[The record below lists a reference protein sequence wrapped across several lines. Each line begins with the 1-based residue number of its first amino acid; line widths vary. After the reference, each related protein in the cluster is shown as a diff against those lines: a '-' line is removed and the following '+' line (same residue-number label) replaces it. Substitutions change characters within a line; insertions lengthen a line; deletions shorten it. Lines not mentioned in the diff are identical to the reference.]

1 MSDNRH
7 FDQLVAAGKPVGEV
21 IAVDRFMIRVKGM
34 QPCNLHALIMFEDG
48 SKGYVHHIFDDYM
61 VILHLGT
68 KTIRVGSICVIQHE
82 ALVTK
87 VGKDFIGRVVSV
99 TGEPLDGKGP
109 IAADGVLPVFSP
121 APMLYERE
129 LLDKPL
135 ETGVTILDT
144 LFALMRGQRIAVL
157 GDGKSGKSTLS
168 TQLAINQ
175 KNTDITTIYV
185 LIAKRRT
192 DIDMLISRLE
202 ANDALKKTIVVVST
216 MSDSLVHSFLAPY
229 VGCAM
234 AEYLWQHLNQ
244 DALIIYDD
252 LTAHAHAYREMALLT
267 GSSPGRDSYPGD
279 MFYVH
284 SSLLERAGKLN
295 RNHKTLTSIPMVF
308 AASGDIAAYLPTNI
322 MSITDGQWILDM
334 KIFRDTMRPAVNA
347 GLSVSRVG
355 GRGQTKRQQNQA
367 GALFKAITAHHT
379 AQEFARFGSELA
391 VSAQTDLIRGELL
404 YKVLNQV
411 PGETYNFKE
420 QTLMLDVCLN
430 ITAQE
435 QVNVEA
441 LKKNVREFG
450 AQLKDD
456 DSNFD
461 QLRDEIKKHSL
472 IDVAKKPT
480 PAPAAAAGADG
491 QKPAAA
497 EDAKPEAAKK
507 EATDS
512 KDADKD
518 KDKKDA
524 PKAED
529 HKAEDAQ
536 SDAKHKEAEAKQ

>member
-1 MSDNRH
+1 MSDNKH
-7 FDQLVAAGKPVGEV
+7 FDQLIASGKPVGEV
-21 IAVDRFMIRVKGM
+21 IAVDRFMVRIKGM

-48 SKGYVHHIFDDYM
+48 SKGYVHRIFDTFM
-61 VILHLGT
+61 IVLHLGT
-68 KTIRVGSICVIQHE
+68 QPPRIGTTCVIQHD

-87 VGKDFIGRVVSV
+87 VGKDFVGRVVSV

-109 IAADGVLPVFSP
+109 IPADGVLPVFAP

-129 LLDKPL
+129 LLDKSL

-144 LFALMRGQRIAVL
+144 LFALMRGQRIAIL
-157 GDGKSGKSTLS
+157 GDGKSGKSTLA
-168 TQLAINQ
+168 TQMAINQ

-192 DIDMLISRLE
+192 DIDALLTRLE

-216 MSDSLVHSFLAPY
+216 MSDSLVLSYLAPY

-234 AEYLWQHLNQ
+234 AEYFWQHLDQ

-308 AASGDIAAYLPTNI
+308 APSGDIAAYLPTNI

-355 GRGQTKRQQNQA
+355 GRGQTKRQQAQA
-367 GALFKAITAHHT
+367 SALFKALTAHHT
-379 AQEFARFGSELA
+379 AQEFARFGSELSVA
-391 VSAQTDLIRGELL
+391 AQTDLARGELL
-404 YKVLNQV
+404 YKVLNQI
-411 PGETYNFKE
+411 PGENYTTKE
-420 QTLMLDVCLN
+420 QTLMLDICLN
-430 ITAQE
+430 VTLE
-435 QVNVEA
+435 QQIDVEA
-441 LKKNVREFG
+441 MKKTVRELASKLEADDGNFDSLRDDLKKR
-450 AQLKDD
+450 
-456 DSNFD
+456 
-461 QLRDEIKKHSL
+461 SL
-472 IDVAKKPT
+472 ISKPTPTAAAPVAASAPGTAPSDAQKPADAKSDDKKPEAKKPDI
-480 PAPAAAAGADG
+480 P
-491 QKPAAA
+491 
-497 EDAKPEAAKK
+497 
-507 EATDS
+507 
-512 KDADKD
+512 
-518 KDKKDA
+518 KKDA
-524 PKAED
+524 K
-529 HKAEDAQ
+529 
-536 SDAKHKEAEAKQ
+536 S

>member
-21 IAVDRFMIRVKGM
+21 IAVDRFMIKVQGM

-48 SKGYVHHIFDDYM
+48 SKGYVHHIYDEHM
-61 VILHLGT
+61 VVLHLGT
-68 KTIRVGSICVIQHE
+68 KTVRVGSTCVIQHE
-82 ALVTK
+82 QLVTK
-87 VGKDFIGRVVSV
+87 VGKDFVGRVVSV

-109 IAADGVLPVFSP
+109 VAADGVLPVFSP
-121 APMLYERE
+121 APMLFERE
-129 LLDKPL
+129 LLDRPL

-144 LFALMRGQRIAVL
+144 LFALMRGQRIAIL
-157 GDGKSGKSTLS
+157 GDGKSGKSTLA

-192 DIDMLISRLE
+192 DIDMLLSRLE

-216 MSDSLVHSFLAPY
+216 MSDSLVHSYLAPY

-234 AEYLWQHLNQ
+234 GEYIWQHLNQ

-295 RNHKTLTSIPMVF
+295 RNHKTLTSIPMIF
-308 AASGDIAAYLPTNI
+308 AASGDIAAYLPTNV

-355 GRGQTKRQQNQA
+355 GRGQTKRQQAQA

-391 VSAQTDLIRGELL
+391 AGAQTDLVRGELL
-404 YKVLNQV
+404 YKVLNQI
-411 PGETYNFKE
+411 PGETYTFKE

-430 ITAQE
+430 FTIEE
-435 QVNVEA
+435 QINVEA
-441 LKKNVREFG
+441 LKQHVRELA

-461 QLRDEIKKHSL
+461 QLRDELKKRSL
-472 IDVAKKPT
+472 ISVAKKPET
-480 PAPAAAAGADG
+480 PAAGHPAAAV
-491 QKPAAA
+491 
-497 EDAKPEAAKK
+497 KPEAK
-507 EATDS
+507 E
-512 KDADKD
+512 
-518 KDKKDA
+518 DKK
-524 PKAED
+524 
-529 HKAEDAQ
+529 
-536 SDAKHKEAEAKQ
+536 

>member
-21 IAVDRFMIRVKGM
+21 IAVDRFMIKVRGM

-48 SKGYVHHIFDDYM
+48 SKGYVHHIYDDHM

-68 KTIRVGSICVIQHE
+68 KTIRVGTTCVIQHE
-82 ALVTK
+82 ELVTK
-87 VGKDFIGRVVSV
+87 VGKDFVGRVVSV
-99 TGEPLDGKGP
+99 TGEPLDDKGP
-109 IAADGVLPVFSP
+109 IAADGVLPVFAP

-129 LLDKPL
+129 LLDRPL

-144 LFALMRGQRIAVL
+144 LFALMRGQRMAML
-157 GDGKSGKSTLS
+157 GDGKSGKSTLA

-175 KNTDITTIYV
+175 RDTDITTVYV

-216 MSDSLVHSFLAPY
+216 MSDSLVHSYLAPY

-234 AEYLWQHLNQ
+234 AEYFWQHLDQ

-308 AASGDIAAYLPTNI
+308 AASGDIAAYLPTNV

-347 GLSVSRVG
+347 GLSVTRVG
-355 GRGQTKRQQNQA
+355 GRGQTKRQQDQA
-367 GALFKAITAHHT
+367 GRLFKAITAHHT

-391 VSAQTDLIRGELL
+391 VSAQTDLVRGELL
-404 YKVLNQV
+404 YKLLNQI
-411 PGETYNFKE
+411 PGETYTYKA
-420 QTLMLDVCLN
+420 QTIMLDICLN
-430 ITAQE
+430 ITLDE

-441 LKKNVREFG
+441 LKKAALEL
-450 AQLKDD
+450 AATLKDD

-461 QLRDEIKKHSL
+461 AVRDE
-472 IDVAKKPT
+472 AKKRCLVDIPKKPETGKT
-480 PAPAAAAGADG
+480 PAASTAE
-491 QKPAAA
+491 KPT
-497 EDAKPEAAKK
+497 EEAKG
-507 EATDS
+507 DHV
-512 KDADKD
+512 KDEKAVEP
-518 KDKKDA
+518 KDKKAGEKKDEK
-524 PKAED
+524 PKD
-529 HKAEDAQ
+529 
-536 SDAKHKEAEAKQ
+536 EAKK

>member
-1 MSDNRH
+1 MSDNKH
-7 FDQLVAAGKPVGEV
+7 FDQLVVAGRPIGEV
-21 IAVDRFMIRVKGM
+21 IAVDRFMIHVKGM

-48 SKGYVHHIFDDYM
+48 SKGYVHHILDEHM

-68 KTIRVGSICVIQHE
+68 KNVRVGSTCVIQHD

-87 VGKDFIGRVVSV
+87 VGKDFVGRVVSV

-109 IAADGVLPVFSP
+109 IAADGVLPVFSS

-157 GDGKSGKSTLS
+157 GDGKSGKSTLA
-168 TQLAINQ
+168 TQMAINQ
-175 KNTDITTIYV
+175 KNTDITTVYV

-234 AEYLWQHLNQ
+234 AEYFWQHLNQ

-308 AASGDIAAYLPTNI
+308 AASGDIAAYLPTNV

-334 KIFRDTMRPAVNA
+334 RIFRDTMRPAVNA

-379 AQEFARFGSELA
+379 AQEFARFGSELSG
-391 VSAQTDLIRGELL
+391 VAQTDLARGELL
-404 YKVLNQV
+404 YKLLNQI
-411 PGETYNFKE
+411 PGETYTFKA
-420 QTLMLDVCLN
+420 QTLMLDICLSFV
-430 ITAQE
+430 AGE
-435 QVNVEA
+435 QVDVEK
-441 LKKNVREFG
+441 LKKG
-450 AQLKDD
+450 ALELATQLQDD

-461 QLRDEIKKHSL
+461 QLRDELKKRCE
-472 IDVAKKPT
+472 IAVAAKPAEKPAEP
-480 PAPAAAAGADG
+480 PAPA
-491 QKPAAA
+491 PAT
-497 EDAKPEAAKK
+497 DAK
-507 EATDS
+507 D
-512 KDADKD
+512 D
-518 KDKKDA
+518 KDKKPA
-524 PKAED
+524 ESAKVEVKSEEPK
-529 HKAEDAQ
+529 
-536 SDAKHKEAEAKQ
+536 S

>member
-21 IAVDRFMIRVKGM
+21 IAIDRFMIKVKGM

-48 SKGYVHHIFDDYM
+48 TKGYVHHIFDDHM

-68 KTIRVGSICVIQHE
+68 STIHVGSTCVIQHE
-82 ALVTK
+82 ELVTK
-87 VGKDFIGRVVSV
+87 VGTGYVGRVVSV

-109 IAADGVLPVFSP
+109 IAADGVLPVFTS

-135 ETGVTILDT
+135 EVGITIVDT
-144 LFALMRGQRIAVL
+144 LFALMRGQRMAML
-157 GDGKSGKSTLS
+157 GDGKSGKSTLA

-175 KNTDITTIYV
+175 KNTDITTVYV

-192 DIDMLISRLE
+192 DIDTLIARLE
-202 ANDALKKTIVVVST
+202 ANDAMKKTIVVVST

-234 AEYLWQHLNQ
+234 AEYFWQHLDQ

-308 AASGDIAAYLPTNI
+308 AASGDIAAYLPTNV

-347 GLSVSRVG
+347 GLSVTRVG

-367 GALFKAITAHHT
+367 GMLFKALTAHRT

-391 VSAQTDLIRGELL
+391 PAAQTDLARGELL
-404 YKVLNQV
+404 YKVLNQA
-411 PGETYNFKE
+411 PGETYNFKQ
-420 QTLMLDVCLN
+420 QTLILDICLN
-430 ITAQE
+430 FMAGE
-435 QVNVEA
+435 QVDVA
-441 LKKNVREFG
+441 KLKKSAVDLSTK
-450 AQLKDD
+450 LKDD

-461 QLRDEIKKHSL
+461 VVRDELKKL
-472 IDVAKKPT
+472 VLTAAPVARKPGEG
-480 PAPAAAAGADG
+480 APAA
-491 QKPAAA
+491 PAADA
-497 EDAKPEAAKK
+497 KAPAAKPEDKKDEKAAK
-507 EATDS
+507 TD
-512 KDADKD
+512 D
-518 KDKKDA
+518 KDKKEEPA
-524 PKAED
+524 K
-529 HKAEDAQ
+529 
-536 SDAKHKEAEAKQ
+536 DAKTEDKSKEQAEAKK

>member
-21 IAVDRFMIRVKGM
+21 IAVDRFMIKVKGM

-48 SKGYVHHIFDDYM
+48 SKGYVHHIFDNHM

-68 KTIRVGSICVIQHE
+68 KTVSVGSTCVIQHE
-82 ALVTK
+82 ELVTK

-144 LFALMRGQRIAVL
+144 LFALMRGQRIAIL
-157 GDGKSGKSTLS
+157 GDGKSGKSTLA

-192 DIDMLISRLE
+192 DIDMLLSRLA
-202 ANDALKKTIVVVST
+202 ANDAMKKTIVVVST
-216 MSDSLVHSFLAPY
+216 MSDSLVHSYLAPY

-234 AEYLWQHLNQ
+234 AEYFWQHLNQ
-244 DALIIYDD
+244 DALIVYDD
-252 LTAHAHAYREMALLT
+252 LTAHAQTYREMALLT

-308 AASGDIAAYLPTNI
+308 AASGDIAAYLPTNV

-367 GALFKAITAHHT
+367 GALFKAMTAHHT
-379 AQEFARFGSELA
+379 AQEFARFGSELSG
-391 VSAQTDLIRGELL
+391 VAQTDLARGDLL
-404 YKVLNQV
+404 YKVLNQI
-411 PGETYNFKE
+411 PGETYNFKA
-420 QTLMLDVCLN
+420 QTLMLDICLSY
-430 ITAQE
+430 TADE
-435 QVNVEA
+435 QLNVEA
-441 LKKNVREFG
+441 LKKG
-450 AQLKDD
+450 AIELAAKLQDD
-456 DSNFD
+456 DANFD
-461 QLRDEIKKHSL
+461 QLRDELKKQSL
-472 IDVAKKPT
+472 IDVAKKPA
-480 PAPAAAAGADG
+480 APAAA
-491 QKPAAA
+491 PAAPAA
-497 EDAKPEAAKK
+497 EGAKEESKKDDKDEKGKDEEKKK
-507 EATDS
+507 E
-512 KDADKD
+512 
-518 KDKKDA
+518 DKKD
-524 PKAED
+524 
-529 HKAEDAQ
+529 
-536 SDAKHKEAEAKQ
+536 EAKPKEEPKEEPKEKEEAKK

>member
-21 IAVDRFMIRVKGM
+21 IAVDRFMVRVKGM
-34 QPCNLHALIMFEDG
+34 QPSNLHALVMFEDG
-48 SKGYVHHIFDDYM
+48 SKGYIHRIFDDYM

-68 KTIRVGSICVIQHE
+68 KTVRVGSTCVIQHE
-82 ALVTK
+82 ELVTK
-87 VGKDFIGRVVSV
+87 VGMDFIGRVISV

-109 IAADGVLPVFSP
+109 VAADGVLPVFSA

-135 ETGVTILDT
+135 ETGITVLDT
-144 LFALMRGQRIAVL
+144 LFALMRGQRIAIL
-157 GDGKSGKSTLS
+157 GDGKSGKSTLA
-168 TQLAINQ
+168 TQMAINQ

-185 LIAKRRT
+185 MIAKRRT
-192 DIDMLISRLE
+192 DIEMLLSRLE

-216 MSDSLVHSFLAPY
+216 MSDSLVHSYLAPY
-229 VGCAM
+229 VGCAL
-234 AEYLWQHLNQ
+234 AEYIWQHKNQ

-295 RNHKTLTSIPMVF
+295 RNHKTLTSIPMIF
-308 AASGDIAAYLPTNI
+308 AASGDIAAYLPTNV

-379 AQEFARFGSELA
+379 AQEFARFGSELSA
-391 VSAQTDLIRGELL
+391 VAQLDLVRGGMI
-404 YKVLNQV
+404 YKLLNQI

-420 QTLMLDVCLN
+420 QTLMLDIVLN
-430 ITAQE
+430 FTLEE
-435 QVNVEA
+435 QIDIHQ
-441 LKKNVREFG
+441 LKEGVRKL
-450 AQLKDD
+450 APQLKDD

-461 QLRDEIKKHSL
+461 TLRDELKKGSL
-472 IDVAKKPT
+472 LAGAHGSAGGT
-480 PAPAAAAGADG
+480 PAAGGATPAAGAAAT
-491 QKPAAA
+491 PAADPK
-497 EDAKPEAAKK
+497 DAKKDDKDDKDAKK
-507 EATDS
+507 D
-512 KDADKD
+512 
-518 KDKKDA
+518 DKK
-524 PKAED
+524 AEE
-529 HKAEDAQ
+529 KKSED
-536 SDAKHKEAEAKQ
+536 KK

>member
-1 MSDNRH
+1 MSDNKH
-7 FDQLVAAGKPVGEV
+7 FDQLVASGKPVGEV
-21 IAVDRFMIRVKGM
+21 IAIDRFMVKVKGM

-48 SKGYVHHIFDDYM
+48 SKGYVHRIYDDHM

-68 KTIRVGSICVIQHE
+68 KTIRVGTTCVLQHAE
-82 ALVTK
+82 LVTK
-87 VGKDFIGRVVSV
+87 VGKDFVGRVVSV

-109 IAADGVLPVFSP
+109 IPADGVLPVFAP

-129 LLDKPL
+129 LLDKSL

-144 LFALMRGQRIAVL
+144 LFALMRGQRIAIL
-157 GDGKSGKSTLS
+157 GDGKSGKSTLA
-168 TQLAINQ
+168 TQMAINQ
-175 KNTDITTIYV
+175 KTTDITTIYV

-202 ANDALKKTIVVVST
+202 SNDALKKTIVVVST
-216 MSDSLVHSFLAPY
+216 MSDSLVHSYLAPY

-234 AEYLWQHLNQ
+234 AEYFWQHLDQ

-355 GRGQTKRQQNQA
+355 GRGQTKRQQAQA

-379 AQEFARFGSELA
+379 AQEFARFGSELSVA
-391 VSAQTDLIRGELL
+391 AQTDLARGELL

-411 PGETYNFKE
+411 PGENYNFKE
-420 QTLMLDVCLN
+420 QT
-430 ITAQE
+430 
-435 QVNVEA
+435 
-441 LKKNVREFG
+441 
-450 AQLKDD
+450 
-456 DSNFD
+456 
-461 QLRDEIKKHSL
+461 
-472 IDVAKKPT
+472 
-480 PAPAAAAGADG
+480 
-491 QKPAAA
+491 
-497 EDAKPEAAKK
+497 
-507 EATDS
+507 
-512 KDADKD
+512 
-518 KDKKDA
+518 
-524 PKAED
+524 
-529 HKAEDAQ
+529 
-536 SDAKHKEAEAKQ
+536 

>member
-21 IAVDRFMIRVKGM
+21 VAVDRFMVHVKGM

-48 SKGYVHHIFDDYM
+48 SKGYVHHIFDDHM

-68 KTIRVGSICVIQHE
+68 KSVRIGTTCVIQHDQ
-82 ALVTK
+82 LVTK

-99 TGEPLDGKGP
+99 SGEPLDGKGP
-109 IAADGVLPVFSP
+109 IAADGVLPVFAP
-121 APMLYERE
+121 APMLFERE
-129 LLDKPL
+129 LLDKQL
-135 ETGVTILDT
+135 ETGVTITDT
-144 LFALMRGQRIAVL
+144 LFALMRGQRIAIL
-157 GDGKSGKSTLS
+157 GDGKSGKSTLA

-175 KNTDITTIYV
+175 KNTDITTVYV
-185 LIAKRRT
+185 MIAKRRT
-192 DIDMLISRLE
+192 DIDTLLARLE
-202 ANDALKKTIVVVST
+202 ANDAMKKTIVVVST
-216 MSDSLVHSFLAPY
+216 MTDSLVHSFLAPY

-234 AEYLWQHLNQ
+234 AEYFWQHLDQ
-244 DALIIYDD
+244 DALIVYDD

-295 RNHKTLTSIPMVF
+295 RNHKTLTSLPMVF
-308 AASGDIAAYLPTNI
+308 AASGDITAYLPTNI

-355 GRGQTKRQQNQA
+355 GRGQTHRQQNQA
-367 GALFKAITAHHT
+367 GALFKALTAHHT
-379 AQEFARFGSELA
+379 AQEFARFGSELS
-391 VSAQTDLIRGELL
+391 VVAQTDLARGELL

-420 QTLMLDVCLN
+420 QTLMLDICLN
-430 ITAQE
+430 FTIEE

-441 LKKNVREFG
+441 LKKTVREI
-450 AQLKDD
+450 APQLKDD

-461 QLRDEIKKHSL
+461 QLRDDLKKRSL
-472 IDVAKKPT
+472 ITVKKPAGT
-480 PAPAAAAGADG
+480 TKPAVEAPAAD
-491 QKPAAA
+491 
-497 EDAKPEAAKK
+497 DKK
-507 EATDS
+507 EDK
-512 KDADKD
+512 KDEKDD
-518 KDKKDA
+518 KDKKEEKPAEA
-524 PKAED
+524 PKAD
-529 HKAEDAQ
+529 AKAEE
-536 SDAKHKEAEAKQ
+536 KK